1 MKKMKNLL
9 KISTTLLLV
18 LLITNLYAQEL
29 NYTDLKRGEKKPKM
43 PMSGWKSYVSKDGI
57 TYKAGDFI
65 KIGFPSS
72 NNEFKFITSPGG
84 GSIAKGLSGREVEIL
99 YFMAPGLKN
108 EGYQPVAVC
117 KGALLSK
124 YNIEIENAIQT
135 GEIKSFGMTSDEA
148 LTELKKA
155 KDKLDL
161 GIITQAK
168 YDSLKI
174 EYTKF
179 IK

>member
-1 MKKMKNLL
+1 
-9 KISTTLLLV
+9 
-18 LLITNLYAQEL
+18 
-29 NYTDLKRGEKKPKM
+29 
-43 PMSGWKSYVSKDGI
+43 MSGWKSYVSKDGI
-57 TYKAGDFI
+57 TYKAGDII

-72 NNEFKFITSPGG
+72 VNEFKFIRAAGG
-84 GSIAKGLSGREVEIL
+84 GPYQTKELSGREVEIK
-99 YFMAPGLKN
+99 YFMASGFKN
-108 EGYQPVAVC
+108 EGFQPVAVC
-117 KGALLSK
+117 KGALLSY

-148 LTELKKA
+148 LSELKKA

>member
-1 MKKMKNLL
+1 MNNLL
-9 KISTTLLLV
+9 KFSTTLLLV

-29 NYTDLKRGEKKPKM
+29 KYTDLQRGEKKPKM

-57 TYKAGDFI
+57 TYKAGDII

-72 NNEFKFITSPGG
+72 INEFKFITSPGG
-84 GSIAKGLSGREVEIL
+84 GSNQTKELSGREVEIL

-108 EGYQPVAVC
+108 VGFQPVAVC

-161 GIITQAK
+161 GIITQPK